1 MKKYFSLLVI
11 GITVTT
17 FSFGQKY
24 GKTKISLGPEIGVAT
39 SNPFKKA
46 QPQNKGFGLG
56 IGGSIQA
63 EHFFQESLS
72 GVISFG
78 IISYAGRSSG
88 SNVKN
93 KAYTAIPIL
102 VGGNAY
108 AGDRFHIGAQIGVGL
123 NSLSGMSTT
132 TFAYSP
138 QIGYKFSRNE
148 KPLDLTLKYDGYA
161 GKNSFSAVG
170 LRLSFIL

>member
-1 MKKYFSLLVI
+1 MKKYFLLFVV
-11 GITVTT
+11 GLTATT

-24 GKTKISLGPEIGVAT
+24 GKTKFSLGPEIGYAT
-39 SNPFKKA
+39 SNPLKA
-46 QPQNKGFGLG
+46 LPNNKGFG
-56 IGGSIQA
+56 IGFGASAQV

-72 GVISFG
+72 GVVSFG

-88 SNVKN
+88 STDKN
-93 KAYTAIPIL
+93 KAYTAVPIL

-108 AGDRFHIGAQIGVGL
+108 VGDRLHIGAQIGAGL
-123 NSLSGMSTT
+123 NSLSGTSAT

-148 KPLDLTLKYDGYA
+148 KPLDLTFKYDGYA
-161 GKNSFSAVG
+161 GKQSFSAIG